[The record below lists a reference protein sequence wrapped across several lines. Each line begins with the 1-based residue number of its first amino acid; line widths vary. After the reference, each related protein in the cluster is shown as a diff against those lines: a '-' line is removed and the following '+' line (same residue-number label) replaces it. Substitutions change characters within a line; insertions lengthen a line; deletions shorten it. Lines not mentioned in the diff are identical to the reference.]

1 MPGDLYNLNSA
12 YGSEAELRG
21 CIRALQGAGMKVLG
35 DAVLNHRCAQRQ
47 DEHGVWNLYGG
58 RMAWDQRAIVGE
70 RCRRGWVRLA
80 WPGLGCIR
88 PPSAPLAPAPQEAC
102 SSLLPAVKGKH
113 CCCGL

>member
-1 MPGDLYNLNSA
+1 MPGDLYNLDSA
-12 YGSEAELRG
+12 YGSEAELRD

-70 RCRRGWVRLA
+70 WVCVLRCGVYVCVFVKGRGVAGQRSTCHGA
-80 WPGLGCIR
+80 ALGCGW
-88 PPSAPLAPAPQEAC
+88 Q
-102 SSLLPAVKGKH
+102 
-113 CCCGL
+113 CG